1 MAALH
6 DVGWPQVR
14 ITSAD
19 DLRTPITD
27 PEQFDRVFFIAT
39 N

>member
-1 MAALH
+1 
-6 DVGWPQVR
+6 VQ

-19 DLRTPITD
+19 DLHTPVTD

-39 N
+39 GT